1 MSETLTCSVC
11 GCELDDD
18 DFYEAE
24 DAIICAE
31 CYCDETFRCE
41 DCGER
46 FFNNHNY
53 GDDNTCLCEA
63 CRNEDYYVCVRC
75 ERLVHTDDVYW
86 DGDDPYCSDCY
97 EDDEGSCYIHGYG
110 YKPEPRFC
118 KCRNEK
124 HIRYYGV
131 ELEIDRGGYEE
142 DNAEELYDIANE
154 DEDVLYIKSD
164 GSLSEGM
171 ELVSHPCSLKYHR
184 TRFPWED
191 IMHRAVRL
199 GYRSHNTSTCGLH
212 IHVGKAQLGDTIEEQ
227 EGVIGRVLFFFES
240 HWNELFNFSRRTV
253 YAVDRWAARQG
264 YSDRPKDILDKAKKS
279 SKGRYCCVNITN
291 YSTVEIRLFR
301 GTLKYNTFIASLEL
315 ADEICR
321 NAISLSDND
330 MHSQS
335 WNDFVTNIDPDYT
348 ELIQY
353 LKERRL
359 YVNEPIDDAEEEL

>member
-18 DFYEAE
+18 FYEAE
-24 DAIICAE
+24 DEILCEE
-31 CYCDETFRCE
+31 CYYDETFRCE

-53 GDDNTCLCEA
+53 GDDNICLCEA
-63 CRNEDYYVCVRC
+63 CRNEDYYVCARC
-75 ERLVHTDDVYW
+75 ERLVYNDDVYW
-86 DGDDPYCSDCY
+86 DGDDAYCSDCY
-97 EDDEGSCYIHGYG
+97 EDEDGSCYIHGYG

-124 HIRYYGV
+124 TVRFFGI

-142 DNAEELYDIANE
+142 DNAEALYNIANE
-154 DEDVLYIKSD
+154 DDDVLYIKSD
-164 GSLSEGM
+164 GSLSDGM

-184 TRFPWED
+184 TRFPWGD

-227 EGVIGRVLFFFES
+227 EEVISRILFFFES

-315 ADEICR
+315 VDEICR

-330 MHSQS
+330 IHSQS

-359 YVNEPIDDAEEEL
+359 YVNEPIDAEEEL

>member
-1 MSETLTCSVC
+1 MSETLSCSVC
-11 GCELDDD
+11 GCELDDE

-24 DAIICAE
+24 DEYLCEE
-31 CYCDETFRCE
+31 CYYDDTFRCE

-75 ERLVHTDDVYW
+75 ERLVYTDDVYW
-86 DGDDPYCSDCY
+86 DDDEPYCSDCY
-97 EDDEGSCYIHGYG
+97 DDEDGSCYIHGYG

-118 KCRNEK
+118 KCCNEK
-124 HIRYYGV
+124 KIRYYGV
-131 ELEIDRGGYEE
+131 ELEIDRGGFEE

-154 DEDVLYIKSD
+154 DEKVLYIKSD

-212 IHVGKAQLGDTIEEQ
+212 IHVGKAQLGGTIEEQ
-227 EGVIGRVLFFFES
+227 EDVIGRVLFFFES

-315 ADEICR
+315 VDEICR
-321 NAISLSDND
+321 NAISLSDHE

-359 YVNEPIDDAEEEL
+359 YVNEPIDAEEEL

>member
-1 MSETLTCSVC
+1 M
-11 GCELDDD
+11 
-18 DFYEAE
+18 
-24 DAIICAE
+24 
-31 CYCDETFRCE
+31 
-41 DCGER
+41 
-46 FFNNHNY
+46 
-53 GDDNTCLCEA
+53 
-63 CRNEDYYVCVRC
+63 
-75 ERLVHTDDVYW
+75 
-86 DGDDPYCSDCY
+86 
-97 EDDEGSCYIHGYG
+97 
-110 YKPEPRFC
+110 
-118 KCRNEK
+118 
-124 HIRYYGV
+124 
-131 ELEIDRGGYEE
+131 
-142 DNAEELYDIANE
+142 
-154 DEDVLYIKSD
+154 YIKSD
-164 GSLSEGM
+164 GSLSDGM

-184 TRFPWED
+184 TRFPWGD

-212 IHVGKAQLGDTIEEQ
+212 IHIGKQQLGDTIEEQ
-227 EGVIGRVLFFFES
+227 EEVISRILFFFES

-315 ADEICR
+315 VDEICR

-359 YVNEPIDDAEEEL
+359 YVNEPIDAEEEL

>member
-1 MSETLTCSVC
+1 MTRIFTKQKTNTSVKIATTMRPSAAKTVENVFLT
-11 GCELDDD
+11 
-18 DFYEAE
+18 
-24 DAIICAE
+24 IISMV
-31 CYCDETFRCE
+31 TIPF
-41 DCGER
+41 
-46 FFNNHNY
+46 
-53 GDDNTCLCEA
+53 
-63 CRNEDYYVCVRC
+63 VCVSRAATKTIMYVPVVNDLSILMMC
-75 ERLVHTDDVYW
+75 TGTMTNPIVR
-86 DGDDPYCSDCY
+86 
-97 EDDEGSCYIHGYG
+97 SCYIHGYG

-124 HIRYYGV
+124 KVRYYGV
-131 ELEIDRGGYEE
+131 ELEIDRGGFEE

-154 DEDVLYIKSD
+154 DEEVLYIKSD

-227 EGVIGRVLFFFES
+227 EDVIGRILFFFES

-291 YSTVEIRLFR
+291 YATVEIRLFR

-315 ADEICR
+315 VDEICR
-321 NAISLSDND
+321 NAISLSDHE